1 MDGQEK
7 SSSPQP
13 STAHESAPSPAS
25 EATQE
30 QKKTL
35 ASEIAHYFK
44 GLVSLWFVVFVGAL
58 YWLVMLWDIKGI
70 GRRSRHYRIKVNN
83 TWRSFF
89 DRAYVTRH
97 EAWRQGECAHCG
109 ACCEILW
116 RCPFLRTDK
125 ETKNSYCSVHKSRP
139 LPCRTFPIDP
149 KTVELISVDRPADNG
164 CSYRFQ
170 QIIDQKR
177 LELEAKKRQT
187 EEKHQ
192 RSMTHP

>member
-7 SSSPQP
+7 VPASSQTTP
-13 STAHESAPSPAS
+13 STSAETSTPSDAAPAH
-25 EATQE
+25 
-30 QKKTL
+30 KGIG
-35 ASEIAHYFK
+35 SEIKHYLT
-44 GLVSLWFVVFVGAL
+44 GLVSLWFIVFVGAL

-125 ETKNSYCSVHKSRP
+125 NTQSSYCSVHKSRP

-149 KTVELISVDRPADNG
+149 KTVELISVDRSADNG

-177 LELEAKKRQT
+177 LELEAK
-187 EEKHQ
+187 Q
-192 RSMTHP
+192 RPSSTNQ

>member
-1 MDGQEK
+1 MASQKNYDET
-7 SSSPQP
+7 PH
-13 STAHESAPSPAS
+13 STGEAALPSP
-25 EATQE
+25 ETQ
-30 QKKTL
+30 KSL
-35 ASEIAHYFK
+35 GDHVVHFSK

-58 YWLVMLWDIKGI
+58 YWLVMLWDVKQI

-83 TWRSFF
+83 TWRSYF
-89 DRAYVTRH
+89 DDDYVKKH

-116 RCPFLRTDK
+116 KCPFLRTDK
-125 ETKNSYCSVHKSRP
+125 TGNSYCSVHKSRP

-149 KTVELISVDRPADNG
+149 KTVELISVDRPSDQG

-177 LELEAKKRQT
+177 LELEAKQNK
-187 EEKHQ
+187 
-192 RSMTHP
+192 SA